1 MRIIVEIGHPAHVHH
16 FKYMIWELER
26 RGCEIKVVVRKKD
39 IAIDLLQA
47 YNFEYEI
54 IGVNHDKLFGKACG
68 LIKSDYKL
76 FSIAKEFKPD
86 LFISRASP
94 HSAHVSALLN
104 KPHIAFCDTEH
115 STLTD
120 LLAYPFTDTIC
131 TSTCY
136 QKAVN
141 PKKHVTFSGYKEIA
155 YLHPNYFKPNPKVLD
170 EIGLKEGEK
179 YIVIRLVSWKASH
192 DAGDKGFTN
201 LNEVISCLEKYA
213 RILITS
219 EAKLTT
225 EFDKYKIT
233 LAPEQMHHLLNFA
246 DLYIGESATMATE
259 SAILGVPAIF
269 VSTSK
274 RGYTDE
280 LEKKYDLM
288 YTFSDPSD
296 AQKLALK
303 KALYLLEDKDTN
315 KKWQKKR
322 EKMLNDK
329 IDVTKFM
336 VDLVLKHSKI

>member
-16 FKYMIWELER
+16 FKHMIWELEK
-26 RGCEIKVVVRKKD
+26 RGCDIKIVVKKKD
-39 IAIDLLQA
+39 IAIDLLKA
-47 YNFEYEI
+47 YNFDYEI
-54 IGVNHDKLFGKACG
+54 IGINYDKLFGKACG
-68 LIKSDYKL
+68 IIKSDYKL
-76 FSIAKEFKPD
+76 LLIAKNFKPD

-94 HSAHVSALLN
+94 HSAHVSAFLN
-104 KPHIAFCDTEH
+104 KPHMAFCDTEH
-115 STLTD
+115 STLSD
-120 LLAYPFTDTIC
+120 LLAYPFTNIIC
-131 TSTCY
+131 TSSCY
-136 QKAVN
+136 QKTVN

-155 YLHPNYFKPNPKVLD
+155 YLHPNYFKPSHKVLD

-179 YIVIRLVSWKASH
+179 FIVIRLVSWKASH

-201 LNEVISCLEKYA
+201 LNEVISSLEKYA

-219 EAKLTT
+219 ESKLPT
-225 EFDKYKIT
+225 EFDNYKIT
-233 LAPEQMHHLLNFA
+233 LAPEQMHNLLNYA

-259 SAILGVPAIF
+259 CVILGVPAIF

-274 RGYTDE
+274 RGYTEE

-288 YTFSDPSD
+288 YTFSDSID
-296 AQKLALK
+296 AQKSALE

-322 EKMLNDK
+322 DKMLNDK